1 MPDWNWDALEFW
13 LTLAVIVISAVG
25 GWVARL
31 IRNNSR
37 RIDELE
43 KGGSE
48 ALAELRAK
56 AAADLR
62 AIEIQL
68 ESKVERHES
77 EIAALKA
84 SQITHEDLGRI
95 YQRLEPITSQMGEV
109 KGSIDALSTQL
120 GIVTQHLLEK

>member
-1 MPDWNWDALEFW
+1 MGWDYEALEFW
-13 LTLAVIVISAVG
+13 LTLAVVVISAVG
-25 GWVARL
+25 GWVAGLLRKQ
-31 IRNNSR
+31 SR
-37 RIDELE
+37 RIEELE
-43 KGGSE
+43 DAGAK
-48 ALAELRAK
+48 ALADLRAK

-77 EIAALKA
+77 DIAALKA

-109 KGSIDALSTQL
+109 KGSIDALATQL